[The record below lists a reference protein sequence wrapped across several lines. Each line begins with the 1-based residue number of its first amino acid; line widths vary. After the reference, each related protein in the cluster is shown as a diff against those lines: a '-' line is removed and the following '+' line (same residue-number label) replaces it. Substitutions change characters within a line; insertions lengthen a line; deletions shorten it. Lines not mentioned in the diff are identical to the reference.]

1 MTNTQST
8 NSQGNQQG
16 SDPEKRDEE
25 ENQPNLWSRCVTF
38 LQNNTIVLIAATLTG
53 NLFNLLGIMA
63 DVAQLTEF
71 ISSKPKL
78 KPEWVLVK
86 ITGYSVASYDFA
98 EQPGTGMLKAFFTN
112 KLEGISKLT
121 PLIYTDYKVT
131 DNELDTDRYQHKDFS
146 VLKNV
151 DYVGTLPGD
160 PNETFKRNS
169 QTFQARLMKAS
180 KNEEPVCLRVYGKR
194 DNNNSQF
201 FNIVQFKTVEPEI
214 QKEYDELKNKNHSDT
229 QYQELIQRACPN
241 S

>member
-1 MTNTQST
+1 MTDTQNPDST
-8 NSQGNQQG
+8 NSQGNQQN
-16 SDPEKRDEE
+16 SLNRLIESIKR
-25 ENQPNLWSRCVTF
+25 NKT
-38 LQNNTIVLIAATLTG
+38 VLIGATLA
-53 NLFNLLGIMA
+53 GIMSNFIGFIV
-63 DVAQLTEF
+63 DIVEF
-71 ISSKPKL
+71 KTLINPEPTDLSH
-78 KPEWVLVK
+78 EWVLVK

-131 DNELDTDRYQHKDFS
+131 DNELYTDRYQHKDFS

-169 QTFQARLMKAS
+169 QTFQARLIKAS

-214 QKEYDELKNKNHSDT
+214 QKEYDELKNKNHSDKDYKELT
-229 QYQELIQRACPN
+229 QRGCLN

>member
-8 NSQGNQQG
+8 NSQGNQQN
-16 SDPEKRDEE
+16 SLNRLIESIKR
-25 ENQPNLWSRCVTF
+25 NKT
-38 LQNNTIVLIAATLTG
+38 VLIGATLAG
-53 NLFNLLGIMA
+53 FMSNFIGFIV
-63 DVAQLTEF
+63 DIVEF
-71 ISSKPKL
+71 KTLINPEPTDLSH
-78 KPEWVLVK
+78 EWVLVK

-112 KLEGISKLT
+112 KLGGISKLT
-121 PLIYTDYKVT
+121 PVIYTDYKVT
-131 DNELDTDRYQHKDFS
+131 DNELDTDRSQHKDFS

-201 FNIVQFKTVEPEI
+201 FNIVQFKTVEPGI
-214 QKEYDELKNKNHSDT
+214 QKKYDELKNKNHSDT
-229 QYQELIQRACPN
+229 QYKELIQDACPN

>member
-8 NSQGNQQG
+8 NSQGNQQN
-16 SDPEKRDEE
+16 SLNRLIESIKR
-25 ENQPNLWSRCVTF
+25 NKM
-38 LQNNTIVLIAATLTG
+38 VLIGATLAG
-53 NLFNLLGIMA
+53 FMSNFIGFIV
-63 DVAQLTEF
+63 DIVEF
-71 ISSKPKL
+71 KTLINPEPTDLSH
-78 KPEWVLVK
+78 EWVLVK

-201 FNIVQFKTVEPEI
+201 FNIVQFKTVEPGI
-214 QKEYDELKNKNHSDT
+214 QKKYDELKNKNHSDT
-229 QYQELIQRACPN
+229 QYKELIQDACPN

>member
-1 MTNTQST
+1 MTHTQST
-8 NSQGNQQG
+8 NSQGNQQN
-16 SDPEKRDEE
+16 SLNRLIESIKR
-25 ENQPNLWSRCVTF
+25 NKT
-38 LQNNTIVLIAATLTG
+38 VLIGATLAG
-53 NLFNLLGIMA
+53 FMSNFIGFIV
-63 DVAQLTEF
+63 DIVEF
-71 ISSKPKL
+71 KTLINPEPTDLSH
-78 KPEWVLVK
+78 EWVLVK

-214 QKEYDELKNKNHSDT
+214 QKEYDKLKNKNHSDKD
-229 QYQELIQRACPN
+229 YKELTQRACPN

>member
-8 NSQGNQQG
+8 NSQGNQQN
-16 SDPEKRDEE
+16 SLNRLIESIKR
-25 ENQPNLWSRCVTF
+25 NKT
-38 LQNNTIVLIAATLTG
+38 VLIGATLAG
-53 NLFNLLGIMA
+53 FMSNFIGFIV
-63 DVAQLTEF
+63 DIVEF
-71 ISSKPKL
+71 KTLINPEPTDLSH
-78 KPEWVLVK
+78 EWVLVK

-112 KLEGISKLT
+112 KLGGISKLT
-121 PLIYTDYKVT
+121 PVIYTDYKVT
-131 DNELDTDRYQHKDFS
+131 DNELDTDRSQHKDFS

-194 DNNNSQF
+194 DKNNSQF
-201 FNIVQFKTVEPEI
+201 FNIVQFKTVKPEN
-214 QKEYDELKNKNHSDT
+214 QKKYDELKNKNHSLED
-229 QYQELIQRACPN
+229 YKKLSN
-241 S
+241 SVCRDDK

>member
-1 MTNTQST
+1 MTDTQNPDST
-8 NSQGNQQG
+8 NSQGNQQN
-16 SDPEKRDEE
+16 SLNRLIESIKR
-25 ENQPNLWSRCVTF
+25 NKT
-38 LQNNTIVLIAATLTG
+38 VLIGATLA
-53 NLFNLLGIMA
+53 GIMSNFIGFIV
-63 DVAQLTEF
+63 DIVEF
-71 ISSKPKL
+71 KTLINPEPTDLSH
-78 KPEWVLVK
+78 EWVLVK

-98 EQPGTGMLKAFFTN
+98 EQPGTDMLKAFFTN

>member
-8 NSQGNQQG
+8 NSQGNQQN
-16 SDPEKRDEE
+16 SLNRLIESIKR
-25 ENQPNLWSRCVTF
+25 NKM
-38 LQNNTIVLIAATLTG
+38 VLIGATLAG
-53 NLFNLLGIMA
+53 FMSNFIGFIV
-63 DVAQLTEF
+63 DIVEF
-71 ISSKPKL
+71 KTLINPEPTDLSH
-78 KPEWVLVK
+78 EWVLVK

-160 PNETFKRNS
+160 PNETSKRNS
-169 QTFQARLMKAS
+169 QTFQARLIKAS

-214 QKEYDELKNKNHSDT
+214 QKEYDELKNKNHSNT
-229 QYQELIQRACPN
+229 QYQELTQRACPN

>member
-1 MTNTQST
+1 MTNTHTQ
-8 NSQGNQQG
+8 NFLG
-16 SDPEKRDEE
+16 
-25 ENQPNLWSRCVTF
+25 RCLTF
-38 LQNNTIVLIAATLTG
+38 LQNNTTVLIAATIAG
-53 NLFNLLGIMA
+53 NLNLFSLIGLMA

-86 ITGYSVASYDFA
+86 VTGWSVGYYNNSN
-98 EQPGTGMLKAFFTN
+98 ELKGT
-112 KLEGISKLT
+112 SKLT
-121 PLIYTDYKVT
+121 SMIYTDYKVT
-131 DNELDTDRYQHKDFS
+131 DNDLDNARYQKKDFS

-151 DYVGTLPGD
+151 DYVGRLPGD
-160 PNETFKRNS
+160 SSETFKRNS
-169 QTFQARLMKAS
+169 QTIQARLIQAS

-194 DNNNSQF
+194 NNNKSQF
-201 FNIVQFKTVEPEI
+201 FNIVKFKTVKPEIQPEI

>member
-1 MTNTQST
+1 MTDTQNPDST

-86 ITGYSVASYDFA
+86 VTGWSVGYYNNSN
-98 EQPGTGMLKAFFTN
+98 ELQGT
-112 KLEGISKLT
+112 SKLT
-121 PLIYTDYKVT
+121 SMIYTDYKVT
-131 DNELDTDRYQHKDFS
+131 DNVLDNNGKYQHKDFS